1 MTRLFGTNG
10 IRGVVNQ
17 EIDGAFA
24 LEIGLAWG
32 SYLRETRNRLK
43 VALGTDTRIS
53 NCLLKHAV
61 TSGFLTTGCDI
72 IDNGILPTPTLQYA
86 VKNHHYD
93 SGVMI
98 TASHNP
104 PQFNG
109 IKGIAPD
116 GTEFPKQTEEIIEK
130 YYFSKNYTTVTW
142 DHVGQF
148 SHSNVAINEH
158 ISGILKRVQTEK
170 IRKQKHHVVLDCGNG
185 AGCSIAPELLH
196 QLNCTTTLIN
206 CTPDGLFSGRP
217 SEPLEKNL
225 STILSVMTSEK
236 ASFGVALDGDAD
248 RAIFIDNTGKY
259 LMGDKSLSIIGRFY
273 AQHHHQKLFITPVT
287 TSTVFEEVII
297 HDNGNVEYT
306 KVGSPIVARDMI
318 KKQAVFGGEENG
330 GLIFPELQYCRD
342 ALMTIAKM
350 LEILTIEEQP
360 LSELVKTLPKYE
372 MIKSKILCPNNK
384 KNSVMQRLLR
394 NVQHTQEIN
403 KINTTDGIKIFIDE
417 GWVLL
422 RPSGTEPIFRIYAE
436 AKTIKDAEKMVA
448 HYNEIIQQLIDKK

>member
-17 EIDGAFA
+17 EMHGAFA
-24 LEIGLAWG
+24 LDIGLAWG
-32 SYLRETRNRLK
+32 SYLRETRSRPH

-53 NCLLKHAV
+53 NDLLKHAV
-61 TSGFLTTGCDI
+61 TSGFLSTGCDI
-72 IDNGILPTPTLQYA
+72 IDNGVLPTPTLQYV

-116 GTEFPKQTEEIIEK
+116 GTEFPKQTEELIEQ
-130 YYFSKNYTTVTW
+130 YYFSKKYTTVPW
-142 DHVGQF
+142 NQVGQF
-148 SHSNVAINEH
+148 SHTNTAINEH
-158 ISGILKRVQTEK
+158 IAGILKRIQTEK

-185 AGCSIAPELLH
+185 AGCYIAPEMLH

-206 CTPDGLFSGRP
+206 CIPDGLFTGRP

-225 STILSVMTSEK
+225 STLLKVMTSEK
-236 ASFGVALDGDAD
+236 ATFGVALDGDAD

-259 LMGDKSLSIIGRFY
+259 LIGDISLTIIGRFY
-273 AQHHHQKLFITPVT
+273 AQHHNKKLFITPVT
-287 TSTVFEEVII
+287 TSTVFEEVITNTGGI
-297 HDNGNVEYT
+297 VTYT
-306 KVGSPIVARDMI
+306 KVGSPIVAREMI
-318 KKQAVFGGEENG
+318 QKQAVFGGEENG

-350 LEILTIEEQP
+350 LEVLTIEKQP

-372 MIKSKILCPNNK
+372 MIKSKIICPNKK
-384 KNSVMQRLLR
+384 KNSVMQKILR
-394 NVQHTQEIN
+394 NTQHTQEKQKVI
-403 KINTTDGIKIFIDE
+403 TTDGIKIYNTE

-436 AKTIKDAEKMVA
+436 GKNIKKAEKMIA
-448 HYNEIIQQLIDKK
+448 HYTEIVQQLIDKK

>member
-17 EIDGAFA
+17 EMHGAFA
-24 LEIGLAWG
+24 LDIGLAWG
-32 SYLRETRNRLK
+32 SYLRETRSRPH

-53 NCLLKHAV
+53 NDLLKHAV
-61 TSGFLTTGCDI
+61 TSGFLSTGCDI

-116 GTEFPKQTEEIIEK
+116 GTEFPKQTEELIEQ
-130 YYFSKNYTTVTW
+130 YYFSKKFTVVPW
-142 DHVGQF
+142 NQVGRYNQI
-148 SHSNVAINEH
+148 NTAIKEH
-158 ISGILKRVQTEK
+158 MAGILKRIKAEK
-170 IRKQKHHVVLDCGNG
+170 IRNQKHHVVLDCGNG
-185 AGCSIAPELLH
+185 AGCYIAPDMLH

-206 CTPDGLFSGRP
+206 CISDGLFTGRP
-217 SEPLEKNL
+217 SEPIEKNL
-225 STILSVMTSEK
+225 STILKIMASEK
-236 ASFGVALDGDAD
+236 ATFGVALDGDAD
-248 RAIFIDNTGKY
+248 RAIFIDSTGKY
-259 LMGDKSLSIIGRFY
+259 LMGDISLTIIGRYY
-273 AQHHHQKLFITPVT
+273 AQHSNKKMFITPVT
-287 TSTVFEEVII
+287 TSTMFEDVITN
-297 HDNGNVEYT
+297 NGGIVKYT
-306 KVGSPIVARDMI
+306 KVGSPIVAREMI
-318 KKQAVFGGEENG
+318 QKQAVFGGEENG

-350 LEILTIEEQP
+350 LEVLTIEEQP
-360 LSELVKTLPKYE
+360 LYELIKSLPKYE
-372 MIKSKILCPNNK
+372 MIKSKITCPNK
-384 KNSVMQRLLR
+384 EKNSVMQKILG
-394 NVQHTQEIN
+394 NIKNIKEIQ
-403 KINTTDGIKIFIDE
+403 KVNTIDGIKIYSED

-436 AKTIKDAEKMVA
+436 GKNIKNAEKMIA
-448 HYNEIIQQLIDKK
+448 EYTEIVQQFIDKK